1 MKDLFE
7 GTRNLV
13 NYRQSVKGDVYESM
27 YRAVDDLKINVN
39 KYKTSTYDLMELIFV
54 ISGYK
59 QIINKLSIVGLLSD
73 SKWEVLSEAL
83 RELETKCHNLID
95 MNDEQE
101 EGE

>member
-7 GTRNLV
+7 ETRQSV

-39 KYKTSTYDLMELIFV
+39 KYKTRTYDLMELLFV
-54 ISGYK
+54 ISEYK
-59 QIINKLSIVGLLSD
+59 QIIDKLSIVGLLSD

-83 RELETKCHNLID
+83 RALDARCRDLMD

>member
-7 GTRNLV
+7 GTRQLV
-13 NYRQSVKGDVYESM
+13 NYRQSVKEDVYESM

-54 ISGYK
+54 ISGYM
-59 QIINKLSIVGLLSD
+59 QIINKLSIIGLLSD
-73 SKWEVLSEAL
+73 SRWEVLSEAL
-83 RELETKCHNLID
+83 RTLEESCHNMIA
-95 MNDEQE
+95 MNDEME

>member
-7 GTRNLV
+7 GTRKLV
-13 NYRQSVKGDVYESM
+13 NYRQSVKADVYESM

-39 KYKTSTYDLMELIFV
+39 KYKTSTYDLMELLFV
-54 ISGYK
+54 ISGYM
-59 QIINKLSIVGLLSD
+59 QIINRLSIVGLLSD

-83 RELETKCHNLID
+83 RKLDERCHNLIG

>member
-39 KYKTSTYDLMELIFV
+39 KYKTSTYDLVELIFV

-83 RELETKCHNLID
+83 RELETRCNNLID

>member
-7 GTRNLV
+7 GTRQLV
-13 NYRQSVKGDVYESM
+13 SYRQSVKEDLYESM

-39 KYKTSTYDLMELIFV
+39 KYKTRTYDLMELLFV
-54 ISGYK
+54 ISEYK
-59 QIINKLSIVGLLSD
+59 QVINKLSIVGLLSD

-83 RELETKCHNLID
+83 RTLDARCRNLMD
-95 MNDEQE
+95 MNDELE

>member
-7 GTRNLV
+7 GTRQLV
-13 NYRQSVKGDVYESM
+13 NYRQSVKVDVYESM

-54 ISGYK
+54 ISGYM

-83 RELETKCHNLID
+83 RTLEARCHNLIA